1 MVPGKIELTLLVLG
15 GLLGLVMAFADLTIL
30 PALAIALIVVGGIYG
45 GVFTPTEGAAVGT
58 IAMLAA
64 GCSSAASP
72 LRTSAKPCGRRR

>member
-1 MVPGKIELTLLVLG
+1 MRGLAIFLLAGTAALWFSGKIELTLLVLG
-15 GLLGLVMAFADLTIL
+15 GLLALVMAFADLAIL

-64 GCSSAASP
+64 G
-72 LRTSAKPCGRRR
+72 